1 MEGGSVNSLIPPV
14 GKIAQHDRFG
24 SLVTVQYPYI
34 ALEELPMEQREILKA
49 YDYQPK
55 ENLEMTMTEADP
67 NVFSFTY
74 ESFDGEVVYGQISY
88 PDDES
93 EKYLVLIG
101 ISAMGRNDY
110 IWPVEFTI
118 VEQLHK
124 TRKSACPE
132 MAESAKNSP
141 W

>member
-1 MEGGSVNSLIPPV
+1 MIK
-14 GKIAQHDRFG
+14 KISFAVVLAALLTFLYWYG
-24 SLVTVQYPYI
+24 FI

-55 ENLEMTMTEADP
+55 ENLEMTMTETDP

-93 EKYLVLIG
+93 EKYPVLIG

-118 VEQLHK
+118 VERLYK
-124 TRKSACPE
+124 TRKSAFPE
-132 MAESAKNSP
+132 MAESARSGDQVVREWP
-141 W
+141 AI